1 MSESAL
7 RDYEVEAPSKKQAS
21 KSESRLT
28 GPFPTIFFLPIALG
42 ILGAAAMLAVYLTIL
57 GLVQGWGQ
65 VMQLFRQDAY
75 LVVPI
80 TLSFGVQVGLY
91 TYLRAI
97 IRARSRSGGA
107 ITGASGATS
116 TAAMAAC
123 CAHRVADLL
132 PFLGLSAAAGFLAA
146 YKVPFMIFGLAVSL
160 AGIAVM
166 LRRIVR
172 YRTLHMRKEMV

>member
-1 MSESAL
+1 MKAYTA
-7 RDYEVEAPSKKQAS
+7 DAPAGNRAGTQ
-21 KSESRLT
+21 KSRTVFLL
-28 GPFPTIFFLPIALG
+28 PTALG
-42 ILGAAAMLAVYLTIL
+42 ISGMAVIFSIYFVVL

-65 VMQLFRQDAY
+65 AVQLLRQDAY
-75 LVVPI
+75 LVAPI
-80 TLSFGVQVGLY
+80 TFSFGVQVWLY

-97 IRARSRSGGA
+97 IRATSRSNGA
-107 ITGASGATS
+107 LTGASGATS
-116 TAAMAAC
+116 TAAMVAC

-172 YRTLHMRKEMV
+172 YRAIHMREENI

>member
-1 MSESAL
+1 MPLERVAVNHP
-7 RDYEVEAPSKKQAS
+7 RV
-21 KSESRLT
+21 T
-28 GPFPTIFFLPIALG
+28 VLPIALG
-42 ILGAAAMLAVYLTIL
+42 LAAIALLLALYMTLV
-57 GLVQGWGQ
+57 GLAQGWSQ
-65 VMQLFRQDAY
+65 AVQLLRQDAY
-75 LVVPI
+75 LVAPI

-91 TYLRAI
+91 AYLRAI

-107 ITGASGATS
+107 MTGASGATS

-146 YKVPFMIFGLAVSL
+146 YKVPFMVISLAVSL
-160 AGIAVM
+160 FGIALI

-172 YRTLHMRKEMV
+172 YRAIHMSMREEII